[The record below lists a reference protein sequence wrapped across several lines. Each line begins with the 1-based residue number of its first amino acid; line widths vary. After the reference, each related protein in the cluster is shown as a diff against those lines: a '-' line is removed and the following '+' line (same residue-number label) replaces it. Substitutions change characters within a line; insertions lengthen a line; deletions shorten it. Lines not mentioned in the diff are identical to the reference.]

1 MYIVLMWLDVN
12 AQDADAFL
20 VATLEMGHA
29 ALKEKGTRRFEVL
42 RDDNVPTHFVV
53 YKATK
58 TRADHEAHLTTAHA
72 IRWLTQVTPMLAGP
86 MRQSFFNQLF

>member
-1 MYIVLMWLDVN
+1 MYIVLMWLDLN
-12 AQDADAFL
+12 AQDVEAFL

-42 RDDNVPTHFVV
+42 RDENVPTRFVV

-58 TRADHEAHLTTAHA
+58 TRADHETHLTTAHA
-72 IRWLTQVTPMLAGP
+72 SRWLAQVTPMLAAP
-86 MRQSFFNQLF
+86 MRVNSYNQLF